1 MNWNT
6 VNRNPVRPGRHRGR
20 RGKQA
25 QHWLR
30 AGILAGILLSL
41 LMFAVS
47 GTALGLQWSRYRQ
60 SEQLY
65 RDLRTQSRDTAS
77 AGSGEDTGGNRAS
90 QKDFSSLQAGSPDTV
105 AWITGEDTPIDYPVM
120 HTDNNEYYLS
130 YLYSGE
136 ENRYGALFADC
147 RNTVIYGHNMKNDA
161 MFGSLMGYKQAYYE
175 EHPTMT
181 LYTPDGDYTIE
192 LLSGTLENSDREFV
206 RFRFESEED
215 FTGYI
220 QSLQSRST
228 FSSHGTA
235 VPGDRLVSLCTCTY
249 EQNNA
254 RYLVVGRLLP
264 VSESG
269 AQDEKGTVRQ
279 QDSLQQ
285 KTAWNFPGCFCVLY
299 YSGSP

>member
-6 VNRNPVRPGRHRGR
+6 ENRNPVRPGRRRER

-25 QHWLR
+25 QRWLR

-65 RDLRTQSRDTAS
+65 RNLRAESRDTAS
-77 AGSGEDTGGNRAS
+77 AGPGENSGGNRAF

-130 YLYSGE
+130 HLYSGE
-136 ENRYGALFADC
+136 ENRYGTLFADC

-161 MFGSLMGYKQAYYE
+161 MFGSLMGYKEQAYYE

-192 LLSGTLENSDREFV
+192 LLSGTLESGDREFV

-249 EQNNA
+249 KQNNA

-279 QDSLQQ
+279 QDSLQ
-285 KTAWNFPGCFCVLY
+285 
-299 YSGSP
+299 